1 MVFHIAV
8 CSVDQALCTGL
19 QRLCMEYYS
28 RRQDACIV
36 EQVPGPAALLQRD
49 ADGARYDLYL
59 IELGPAAS
67 RGLEAAAE
75 LRRRGRR
82 APLAFVAGSPAHA
95 YSAYR
100 VDAMQ
105 YLLRPV
111 RPQEMFALLERA
123 SEPEYGPAF
132 TLPTAEGLRV
142 LPYASIEYL
151 ECTRHI
157 VQVHLSGGQQL
168 PSLSRR
174 EPFTALAGP
183 LLADGRFVQP
193 HRSYVVNL
201 AFVRLLA
208 PGELQMASGARVPV
222 PRGREG
228 ALRQALEDWLSGA
241 RPADPDP

>member
-8 CSVDQALCTGL
+8 CSADPGLCAGL
-19 QRLCMEYYS
+19 QQLCLEYYS

-36 EQVPGPAALLQRD
+36 EQLSGPAALLE
-49 ADGARYDLYL
+49 ADEEGAQYDLYL

-67 RGLEAAAE
+67 KGLAAAAE

-111 RPQEMFALLERA
+111 RQAELFALLERA
-123 SEPEYGPAF
+123 AEPEYGPAF

-142 LPYASIEYL
+142 IPYASIEYL

-157 VQVHLSGGQQL
+157 VQVHLKSGQQL

-201 AFVRLLA
+201 AYVRLLA
-208 PGELQMASGARVPV
+208 PGELQMASGARVPL
-222 PRGREG
+222 PRGREA
-228 ALRQALEDWLSGA
+228 ALRQALEAWLTGEV
-241 RPADPDP
+241 PAGR